1 MVEQQPPRE
10 VYVRKA
16 RRVLALQIEELHVAK
31 CVTQDSIVELRLV
44 LALRADLP
52 LEFYQDT
59 QKAELILGPV
69 ALECKILTRR
79 LLALYINRSD
89 EPKLAERANPILVT
103 ADAVDTATHRSQF
116 TRTPLRGEP
125 KSGLEPPGLVRR

>member
-1 MVEQQPPRE
+1 MVKQQPPRE

-16 RRVLALQIEELHVAK
+16 RRVLALQIKELHVAK
-31 CVTQDSIVELRLV
+31 CVTRDSIVELRFV

-59 QKAELILGPV
+59 QNAELILGPL

-79 LLALYINRSD
+79 LLAVYINQS
-89 EPKLAERANPILVT
+89 KLVERANPILVT
-103 ADAVDTATHRSQF
+103 ADAVDTATHRVSSPE
-116 TRTPLRGEP
+116 RLYAESPRAVWSVLDW
-125 KSGLEPPGLVRR
+125 

>member
-16 RRVLALQIEELHVAK
+16 RRVLALQIKELHVAK
-31 CVTQDSIVELRLV
+31 CVNRDSIVELRFV

-59 QKAELILGPV
+59 QKAELILGPL

-79 LLALYINRSD
+79 LLAVYINQSKLD
-89 EPKLAERANPILVT
+89 ELANPILVT

-125 KSGLEPPGLVRR
+125 KSSLEPPGLVRR